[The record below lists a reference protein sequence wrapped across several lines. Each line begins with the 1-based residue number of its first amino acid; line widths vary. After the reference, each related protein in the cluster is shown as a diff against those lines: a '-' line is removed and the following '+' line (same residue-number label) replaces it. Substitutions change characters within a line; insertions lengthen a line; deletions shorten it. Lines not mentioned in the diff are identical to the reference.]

1 MCGHLC
7 DKLTFTVKLFLL
19 GFTPGFYSLSFS
31 AFCAPKTKLKR
42 TRWRWLECWML
53 RWPVT
58 TREKALLPL
67 APICT
72 LEDTAVTPA
81 ADWDVNR
88 RGHVWPPRC
97 RIFTLA
103 FSQTSA
109 SECDQKHSRLSLSA
123 VGGFLVLRLGM
134 MKLQPVTCTALP
146 SRK

>member
-1 MCGHLC
+1 
-7 DKLTFTVKLFLL
+7 
-19 GFTPGFYSLSFS
+19 
-31 AFCAPKTKLKR
+31 
-42 TRWRWLECWML
+42 ML

-103 FSQTSA
+103 SQTSA

-134 MKLQPVTCTALP
+134 MKLQPVTCAALP
-146 SRK
+146 SHK